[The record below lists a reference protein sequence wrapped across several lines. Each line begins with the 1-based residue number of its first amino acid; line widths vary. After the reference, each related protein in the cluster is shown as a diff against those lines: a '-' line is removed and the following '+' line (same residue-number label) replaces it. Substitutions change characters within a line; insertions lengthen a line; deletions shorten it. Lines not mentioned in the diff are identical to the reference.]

1 MKSVPKTANHKAAA
15 WHAAFVIACAMIAL
29 ADTPSNQPIGVPP
42 TPQAAASATP
52 DPYAIFVGAMRAMR
66 TAQAQPTP
74 SYLAYKLEVDTHN
87 LQINP
92 ERYQGRTGYALTI
105 DHANHHYTYQV
116 WYRAKDA
123 TSLSQ
128 DLTTH
133 EAVPLTLFAPAPVT
147 LDESSSPSP
156 RPAAAPA
163 SSASPTPTQ
172 SPNTGVSPAPGL
184 AAPPSLGTLSV
195 SASRYY
201 RITFVAVEPMN
212 DSPTYHLHLV
222 ALANA
227 SEHPL
232 TDLWVD
238 TSTNLIRK
246 ASAAF
251 TYRAV
256 AAGAGGQGNAN
267 FTQVDKSWMVT
278 SFDGAVKGYALV
290 WHANVAI
297 AIRAYDI
304 MPFAYLPDSYFTT
317 PSPRASR

>member
-1 MKSVPKTANHKAAA
+1 MV
-15 WHAAFVIACAMIAL
+15 AL
-29 ADTPSNQPIGVPP
+29 AGTPNAQPVDMP
-42 TPQAAASATP
+42 TVLATAPTTTP
-52 DPYAIFVGAMRAMR
+52 DPYAIFVTAMRAMR
-66 TAQAQPTP
+66 AAHTQPTP
-74 SYLAYKLEVDTHN
+74 SYLAYKLDVDTHN

-92 ERYQGRTGYALTI
+92 GRYQGKSGYVVTI
-105 DHANHHYTYQV
+105 DHANHHYAYQV
-116 WYRAKDA
+116 WYRARDG

-133 EAVPLTLFAPAPVT
+133 EAVSDTLFEPAPVA
-147 LDESSSPSP
+147 LDEVSSPSP
-156 RPAAAPA
+156 KPVVAVA
-163 SSASPTPTQ
+163 STASPKSTQ
-172 SPNTGVSPAPGL
+172 SPNAGVSPAPGF

-201 RITFVAVEPMN
+201 RITFVALEPI
-212 DSPTYHLHLV
+212 DESPTYHVHLV
-222 ALANA
+222 ALADA
-227 SEHPL
+227 TQHPL

-238 TSTNLIRK
+238 TSTYLIRK

-251 TYRAV
+251 TFRAV
-256 AAGAGGQGNAN
+256 AAGAGGQGSAN
-267 FTQVDKSWMVT
+267 FARVDKSWMVT

-304 MPFAYLPDSYFTT
+304 MPLAYLPDSYFST